1 MQKGDGARWE
11 QNRKEEKLF
20 FFFLKKVILKKTPH
34 AVKKPYHMEQIT
46 CHKQKRNRKERQMD
60 KPG

>member
-20 FFFLKKVILKKTPH
+20 FKKSNLKKNPH
-34 AVKKPYHMEQIT
+34 T
-46 CHKQKRNRKERQMD
+46 
-60 KPG
+60 

>member
-1 MQKGDGARWE
+1 MQKGSGARWE
-11 QNRKEEKLF
+11 QSRKKERL
-20 FFFLKKVILKKTPH
+20 FLKINLKKKKH

-60 KPG
+60 ELG